1 MAAQQRDD
9 DGAAAVTVT
18 VAVAA
23 AAAELADSVGY
34 DDNGSIP
41 GRTTTG

>member
-9 DGAAAVTVT
+9 DGAAAVT